1 MKKYFVLA
9 LATLM
14 LLRITSPA
22 LAGGDV
28 LMMATT
34 TSTEDTGLLP
44 VLAEAFKKKTGI
56 ELRWVAVGTGK
67 ALEIGK
73 SCDADVLMVHAPA
86 AEKKFMDEGAGKART
101 QIMYN
106 DFVLVGPKAD
116 PAGIKG
122 LNVAGAL
129 KALAGRKAAFVSR
142 GDKSGTHM
150 AELAL
155 WKTAGME
162 IPDREAWYVSA
173 GQGMLQCLRMAAEKG
188 GYVLAD
194 RGTWIKFE
202 SAPESKDMAIL
213 VEGDQALR
221 NQYSVITLNPDRCP
235 KASLRMAESFAAWIA
250 SPEGQKTIAG
260 FTIDGKPLFFPNAG
274 SEAGK

>member
-1 MKKYFVLA
+1 MRKGFVFAAVALLLAVYCAAA
-9 LATLM
+9 LAQGQVLM
-14 LLRITSPA
+14 L
-22 LAGGDV
+22 
-28 LMMATT
+28 ATT

-44 VLAEAFKKKTGI
+44 VLAEAFKKKSGI

-73 SCDADVLMVHAPA
+73 NCDADVLMVHAPE

-106 DFVLVGPKAD
+106 DFVLIGPKAD
-116 PAGIKG
+116 PAKVKG
-122 LNVAGAL
+122 KTSAEAL
-129 KALAGRKAAFVSR
+129 KALSGAKAVFVSR

-155 WKTAGME
+155 WKGAGME
-162 IPDREAWYVSA
+162 TPDKESWYVSS

-202 SAPESKDMAIL
+202 ATPEATSMAIL
-213 VEGDQALR
+213 VEGDASLR
-221 NQYSVITLNPDRCP
+221 NQYSVMTLNPEKCS
-235 KASLRMAESFAAWIA
+235 KVKLEAAAAFAAWIA
-250 SPEGQKTIAG
+250 SPEGQNVIAG
-260 FTIDGKPLFFPNAG
+260 FKLMDKQLFFPNAG
-274 SEAGK
+274 K

>member
-1 MKKYFVLA
+1 VKTNRIVALTLAGLLCLAGMA
-9 LATLM
+9 LAQ
-14 LLRITSPA
+14 
-22 LAGGDV
+22 DKV

-44 VLAEAFKKKTGI
+44 VLAEAFKKKSGV

-73 SCDADVLMVHAPA
+73 NCDADVLMVHAPA
-86 AEKKFMDEGAGKART
+86 AEKKFLEEGAGKART
-101 QIMYN
+101 EIMYN

-116 PAGIKG
+116 PAKIKG
-122 LNVAGAL
+122 KSVAEGL
-129 KALAGRKAAFVSR
+129 KAMAGQKAVFVSR

-155 WKTAGME
+155 WKTAGMDA
-162 IPDREAWYVSA
+162 PDKEAWYVSS
-173 GQGMLQCLRMAAEKG
+173 GQGMLQCMRMAAEKG

-202 SAPESKDMAIL
+202 AMPEAKDMTIVL
-213 VEGDQALR
+213 EGDASLR
-221 NQYSVITLNPDRCP
+221 NQYSVITLNPEKCP
-235 KASLRMAESFAAWIA
+235 KAKHDYAEAFAKWMAT
-250 SPEGQKTIAG
+250 EGQKVVTD
-260 FTIDGKPLFFPNAG
+260 FKLLDKQLFFPNA
-274 SEAGK
+274 KQ

>member
-1 MKKYFVLA
+1 MRKSFVVA
-9 LATLM
+9 LAALILASFTCM
-14 LLRITSPA
+14 A
-22 LAGGDV
+22 LAQDKV

-44 VLAEAFKKKTGI
+44 VLAEAFKNKTGI

-73 SCDADVLMVHAPA
+73 NCDADVLMVHAPA
-86 AEKKFMDEGAGKART
+86 AEKKYLEEGSGKTRT

-106 DFVLVGPKAD
+106 DFVLIGPKSD
-116 PAGIKG
+116 PAKIKG
-122 LNVAGAL
+122 LGVAEAL
-129 KALAGRKAAFVSR
+129 KALSAKKAVFVSR

-150 AELAL
+150 AELKL
-155 WKTAGME
+155 WKVSGMDT
-162 IPDREAWYVSA
+162 PDKEAWYVSA

-202 SAPESKDMAIL
+202 TAPESKDMAIV
-213 VEGDQALR
+213 VEGDPSLR
-221 NQYSVITLNPDRCP
+221 NQYSVITLNPEKCP
-235 KASLRMAESFAAWIA
+235 KAKHDLAKIFSDWMA
-250 SPEGQKTIAG
+250 SPEGQKLVADFKIM
-260 FTIDGKPLFFPNAG
+260 DKPLFFPNAG
-274 SEAGK
+274 KE